1 MLDLWR
7 EGLMP
12 WYQHIKFVHL
22 LAVMIWSFSTAVAYT
37 WYVRSAWLG
46 WQRDPADPARK
57 ARRDWVMEQF
67 DRGAWME
74 HIAFP
79 VLLASGLVLFWLG
92 GWTLASGWLLVKL
105 ALVGLVFVPIEIF
118 DYWISHFGGSKRQWR
133 EAGDAQRYERLM
145 RWHWLFFRISTPLV
159 VVFIP
164 LIIFL
169 AVVKPL

>member
-1 MLDLWR
+1 MLEMWR
-7 EGLMP
+7 EALMP

-37 WYVRSAWLG
+37 WYVKSAWLA
-46 WQRDPADPARK
+46 WQRQPDDVARK

-67 DRGAWME
+67 DRGAWLE

-79 VLLASGLVLFWLG
+79 VLIVSGLLLFWLA
-92 GWTLASGWLLVKL
+92 GWTLESRWLLVKL
-105 ALVGLVFVPIEIF
+105 LLVVLVFGPIELF

-133 EAGDAQRYERLM
+133 LSGEHQRYEQLM
-145 RWHWLFFRISTPLV
+145 QWHWRFFQITTPIV
-159 VVFIP
+159 VIVIP

-169 AVVKPL
+169 AVVKPF